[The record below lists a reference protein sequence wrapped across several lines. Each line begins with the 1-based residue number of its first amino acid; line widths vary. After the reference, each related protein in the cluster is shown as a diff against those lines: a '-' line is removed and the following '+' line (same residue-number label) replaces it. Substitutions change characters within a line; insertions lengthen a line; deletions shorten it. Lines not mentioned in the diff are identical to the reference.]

1 MITKY
6 LSNIPISIGAI
17 VLAIAAIG
25 NLVSSLLPFTR
36 EISLLIGLPLVLITI
51 SKLIVMPGTL
61 KNDLNNPIL
70 ASVIAAF
77 SMSFMLWSMFL
88 IPYLGINI
96 CIILWYLAIIL
107 HLIFV
112 INYIIKFIWKLN
124 VSDYTAGSFV
134 VFAGIQMIGI
144 TAPAFQQELLG
155 TIAFWISFTFVCF
168 VFIIVTYRY
177 LTIKV
182 PKQLQPII
190 GVYGAP
196 ISLCLVGYLS
206 SVRPFNPI
214 FAIGMFLLTKSLYI
228 MILIK
233 FVEYRHYPFYPTYTG
248 YTFPL
253 AINATTTYQMITHIV
268 TNPAIKT
275 LMSYELYIEIIIG
288 VCIIFFVLYNF
299 MINIF
304 IRNWQDK
311 DKN

>member
-268 TNPAIKT
+268 TNPTIKT

>member
-17 VLAIAAIG
+17 ILSLAAMG
-25 NLVSSLLPFTR
+25 NLVSSILPFSR
-36 EISLLIGLPLVLITI
+36 EISLLIGLPLLLITI
-51 SKLIVMPGTL
+51 SKLIVMPKTL

-96 CIILWYLAIIL
+96 CIMLWYLAILL
-107 HLIFV
+107 HLLFV
-112 INYIIKFIWKLN
+112 INYIIKFIWKIN
-124 VSDYTAGSFV
+124 VNDYTAGSFV

-144 TAPAFQQELLG
+144 TAPAFNQQLLG
-155 TIAFWISFTFVCF
+155 TIAFWISFIFVCF

-177 LTIKV
+177 ITIKV

-190 GVYGAP
+190 GVYAAP

-206 SVRPFNPI
+206 SVRPFNPT
-214 FAIGMFLLTKSLYI
+214 FAIGMFILTKVLYI

-233 FVEYRHYPFYPTYTG
+233 FFEYRDYPFYPTYTG

-253 AINATTTYQMITHIV
+253 AINATTTYQMIIHIV
-268 TNPAIKT
+268 TNPTIKMYMT
-275 LMSYELYIEIIIG
+275 YQLYFEIIIG
-288 VCIIFFVLYNF
+288 VCIIFYVLINF
-299 MINIF
+299 LINIF
-304 IRNWQDK
+304 IRNWEE
-311 DKN
+311 KNKN